1 MCGPKYCSMRITEDI
16 RQQTAEDGAS
26 LVQLEAAKS

>member
-16 RQQTAEDGAS
+16 RQLTPEGETPLVPLETAGA
-26 LVQLEAAKS
+26 

>member
-16 RQQTAEDGAS
+16 RKMAGESELLS
-26 LVQLEAAKS
+26 LKGSE